1 MKKTRLL
8 IFILIISLL
17 IAALPMAGLA
27 ASVSVSASSRTVDVG
42 DTVTV
47 TVTFKGTKLY
57 GADASYSYDSSILQ
71 YTGETNYSNGKIVL
85 YASDAANGASS
96 LRATLQ
102 FKAIKAGSVT
112 VSVSSSD
119 IIDVDFNTSSASG
132 STSITVQS
140 NTPAPTKKPEATQKP
155 DSEPTRRP
163 SSTTR
168 PDNSGD
174 DDNDRD
180 EEPTRTPAPT
190 ATMTPVPTV
199 TPSNITATV
208 GDNTMLVVSDI
219 SGIGIPE
226 GAERSEI
233 EYNGETIDIAVKFGM
248 ELVYLTDTTGQNGR
262 FYRYADGVFSPYI
275 EIDQSESYIVLP
287 LPDGEEV
294 PEGFSAAQL
303 TVNNSSVQGWAN
315 AAGQYLIY
323 AVDSQNN
330 RGFYLYDYSENS
342 LQRYV
347 AGTSAAPSAAP
358 SASPTA
364 AASPSPTPSPAA
376 EAAAVSVSEPPS
388 SFMDRLQ
395 ADMGFAALVGGLAL
409 LCLILL
415 IVFIVSAAKRRKRV
429 DENNGFTLEDDSA
442 FRASQDDAASIES
455 PAPQSDEEEPYVE
468 DAPEAEAPAS
478 DASLPPLAEEEKP
491 LSARQQRKM
500 GKHGR

>member
-17 IAALPMAGLA
+17 IAALPMTGLA

-42 DTVTV
+42 DTVNV
-47 TVTFKGTKLY
+47 TVTFKGSNI
-57 GADASYSYDSSILQ
+57 GAVQASFSYDSSVLQ
-71 YTGETNYSNGKIVL
+71 YVSGSGTSNGSIALV
-85 YASDAANGASS
+85 ASGSGQSS
-96 LRATLQ
+96 LSTTIQFRA
-102 FKAIKAGSVT
+102 KAAGSSS
-112 VSVSSSD
+112 VSVSASTVLSWD
-119 IIDVDFNTSSASG
+119 EADLGSGSG

-140 NTPAPTKKPEATQKP
+140 NTPAPTKKPETTQKP

-168 PDNSGD
+168 PDNNGD

-358 SASPTA
+358 SASLTA

-395 ADMGFAALVGGLAL
+395 VDMGFAALVGGLAL

>member
-17 IAALPMAGLA
+17 IAALPMTGLA

-42 DTVTV
+42 DTVNV
-47 TVTFKGTKLY
+47 TVTFKGSNIGTVQ
-57 GADASYSYDSSILQ
+57 ASFSYDSSVLQ
-71 YTGETNYSNGKIVL
+71 YVSGSGTSNGSIVL
-85 YASDAANGASS
+85 VASGSGQSS
-96 LRATLQ
+96 LSTTIQ
-102 FKAIKAGSVT
+102 FKAKAAGNSS
-112 VSVSSSD
+112 VSVSASTVLSWD
-119 IIDVDFNTSSASG
+119 EADLGSGSG
-132 STSITVQS
+132 STSIKVQS

-376 EAAAVSVSEPPS
+376 EAAAASVSEPPS

-429 DENNGFTLEDDSA
+429 DESNGFTLEDDSA
-442 FRASQDDAASIES
+442 FRASQDDAASTES

-468 DAPEAEAPAS
+468 DAPEAGEPAP